1 MDEALKQ
8 ELQEKRKYC
17 VVKRDDPHIV
27 HTTQAEFTAHIL
39 RGLISYHER
48 MTIGLYPDRDF
59 YKNSLKY
66 ALELV
71 EREIEAQREP
81 ESSS

>member
-8 ELQEKRKYC
+8 ELLAKRKYC
-17 VVKRDDPHIV
+17 VIKNDKWPLRRC
-27 HTTQAEFTAHIL
+27 TRAEATAHLL

-48 MTIGLYPDRDF
+48 MTVGLYPDRDF
-59 YKNSLKY
+59 YKDGLKY

-71 EREIEAQREP
+71 EREINAQREP
-81 ESSS
+81 ESNI